1 VKFLFNGNFFK
12 ENDALFG
19 PLNRAFLYGD
29 CVTEY
34 VKVSNG
40 NLVLWEEHYFNL
52 MASMRIFRMSIPI
65 SFTQEFLEAEIKK
78 LCTENEVQHGR
89 LRISVFRNADSD
101 EMLTRSTISYLM
113 EVVESY
119 MDDNYRWD
127 NEFSEIEIFK
137 DYTVNPSFFTQV
149 NSHKPEEII
158 AEAYRQENEYQDLVL
173 LNPEKRIARTLL
185 GAPFLIQGNLIKTP
199 KLSEGGIRSVTR
211 NHLCKLLETSPEFQ
225 FEEAEIFPF
234 ELQKSDELFVCVESK
249 GLFSI
254 HQNRKKIYT
263 TEKTLKIFRLLNSEF
278 NS

>member
-1 VKFLFNGNFFK
+1 MKFLFNGNFFK

-52 MASMRIFRMSIPI
+52 MASVRIFRMSIPI

-149 NSHKPEEII
+149 NSWKHH
-158 AEAYRQENEYQDLVL
+158 
-173 LNPEKRIARTLL
+173 LNS
-185 GAPFLIQGNLIKTP
+185 NLKKLKSSRSNCKSLMNYSSVWKAKDYFQFIKTERKSTRP
-199 KLSEGGIRSVTR
+199 K
-211 NHLCKLLETSPEFQ
+211 
-225 FEEAEIFPF
+225 
-234 ELQKSDELFVCVESK
+234 
-249 GLFSI
+249 
-254 HQNRKKIYT
+254 
-263 TEKTLKIFRLLNSEF
+263 RL
-278 NS
+278 